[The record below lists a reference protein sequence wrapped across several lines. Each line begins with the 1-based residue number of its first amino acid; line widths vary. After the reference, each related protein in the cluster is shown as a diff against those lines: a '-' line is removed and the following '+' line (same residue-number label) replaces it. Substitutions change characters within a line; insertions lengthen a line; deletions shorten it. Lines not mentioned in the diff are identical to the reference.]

1 MNQFENMEV
10 FVASE
15 DSVERIGY
23 SDEVEFWT
31 YENQPGELIL
41 HGFNAGR
48 DDLLQAENECLRQ
61 DVEFYKSRSTV
72 ERTVEVE
79 RELEIDEGSFGD
91 LLIDFNRGDLSL
103 LDVAELL
110 KVTLVKPEPTEVEK
124 IQEFI
129 NDWDKAPPFKSL
141 AQHLADA
148 GFTVPDKENVV

>member
-15 DSVERIGY
+15 DAVEPVGKA
-23 SDEVEFWT
+23 DEVEFWT
-31 YENQPGELIL
+31 YDNLPGELIL
-41 HGFNAGR
+41 RGFNVNKR
-48 DDLLQAENECLRQ
+48 LNPLQAENECLRK
-61 DVEFYKSRSTV
+61 DVEFYKNRV
-72 ERTVEVE
+72 VEVE
-79 RELEIDEGSFGD
+79 REFEIDEGSFED

-110 KVTLVKPEPTEVEK
+110 KIALVRPEPTEADR

-141 AQHLADA
+141 AQHLAAA
-148 GFTVPDKENVV
+148 GFTVPDKETTV